1 MQNDELKRGIGM
13 MAALS
18 TVMGTVIGAGVFF
31 KTASVVDNTH
41 SFALTV
47 LAWITGG
54 ILTICAGLTVSELAA
69 AIPKTGGAI
78 KYLDYT
84 YGPLTGFSMGWAQI
98 LIYYPANIAAEAI
111 IFSTQLIN
119 LFHLNP
125 EILNYMAILVA
136 LSILIINFLGSKI
149 SGNVQT
155 IALICKLIPIFLI
168 AILGLLMPGDV
179 HVSFLPISPSNHV
192 NVWNAF
198 GSGLLATMF
207 AYDGWIGV
215 CDVAGEIKNP
225 KKNLP
230 RAIIIGLSL
239 IMVIYTL
246 VNIAFLKTLPIDHIA
261 GNQNTASEA
270 AIKLFGNFGGKL
282 VTIGILVSVYGSL
295 NGYTLS
301 GMRIPYAM
309 GKSNSLPF
317 SQWFTKLTKKSAVPY
332 TAGIFQFVIAILMIM
347 GGSFDLLTDML
358 VFVMWIFNCLL
369 FIAVFKLRAK
379 EPEMIRPYKVPW
391 YPVVPIIA
399 LLGGIFILIETL
411 LTQTNLA
418 LIGIFLTIIGV
429 PVYYFQQRRLAKN
442 KK

>member
-1 MQNDELKRGIGM
+1 MQENELKRGIGM

-31 KTASVVDNTH
+31 KTASVVNSTH
-41 SFALTV
+41 SFTLTV
-47 LAWITGG
+47 LAWIVGG
-54 ILTICAGLTVSELAA
+54 LLTICAGLTVSELAA

-98 LIYYPANIAAEAI
+98 LVYYPANIAAEAI

-125 EILNYMAILVA
+125 NILNPMAIIVA
-136 LSILIINFLGSKI
+136 LSVLFINLLGSKI

-155 IALICKLIPIFLI
+155 IALICKLIPIILI
-168 AILGLLMPGDV
+168 AIFGLFIPGAV
-179 HVSFLPISPSNHV
+179 HVSFLPISPSDHA
-192 NVWNAF
+192 NVWTAF

-230 RAIIIGLSL
+230 KAIIIGLSL

-246 VNIAFLKTLPIDHIA
+246 VNVAFLKTLPIDHIA
-261 GNQNTASEA
+261 GNQNTASET
-270 AIKLFGNFGGKL
+270 AIKLFGEFGGKL

-309 GKSNSLPF
+309 GQSKSLPF
-317 SQWFTKLTKKSAVPY
+317 SDWFAKLSKKTRVPY
-332 TAGIFQFVIAILMIM
+332 TSGIFQFVIAILMIFA
-347 GGSFDLLTDML
+347 GSFDLLTDML

-369 FIAVFKLRAK
+369 FVAVFKLRRK

-391 YPVVPIIA
+391 YPIVPIIA
-399 LLGGIFILIETL
+399 LVGGIFILAETL
-411 LTQTNLA
+411 ITQTGLA
-418 LIGIFLTIIGV
+418 LVGLLLTLIGI
-429 PVYYFQQRRLAKN
+429 PVYYLQQRHLKN
-442 KK
+442 SK

>member
-1 MQNDELKRGIGM
+1 MQENELKRGIGM
-13 MAALS
+13 MASLA
-18 TVMGTVIGAGVFF
+18 TVMGTVIGGGVFF
-31 KTASVVDNTH
+31 KTASVVQSTH
-41 SFALTV
+41 SFTLTI
-47 LAWITGG
+47 LAWIIGG
-54 ILTICAGLTVSELAA
+54 LLTICAGLTVSELAA

-98 LIYYPANIAAEAI
+98 LVYYPANIAAESI
-111 IFSTQLIN
+111 VFSTQIIN
-119 LFHLNP
+119 LFHLNG
-125 EILNYMAILVA
+125 ELLNPIAIGCA
-136 LSILIINFLGSKI
+136 LSILIINLLGSKV

-155 IALICKLIPIFLI
+155 IALIFKLIPIFII
-168 AILGLLMPGDV
+168 AIIGLFIPGEV
-179 HVSFLPISPSNHV
+179 NVSLFPISPTNHDGL
-192 NVWNAF
+192 WSAF
-198 GSGLLATMF
+198 GAGLLATMF

-230 RAIIIGLSL
+230 KAIILGLSF
-239 IMVIYTL
+239 ITIIYTL
-246 VNIAFLKTLPIDHIA
+246 INVVFLKTLPIDQIA

-270 AIKLFGNFGGKL
+270 AIKLFGELGGKL

-309 GKSNSLPF
+309 GKSKSLPF
-317 SQWFTKLTKKSAVPY
+317 SNAFTKLTKKTLVPY
-332 TAGIFQFVIAILMIM
+332 VSGLFQLVIAILMIFA
-347 GGSFDLLTDML
+347 GSFDLLTDML

-369 FIAVFKLRAK
+369 FIAVFKLRRK

-391 YPVVPIIA
+391 YPVIPIIA
-399 LLGGIFILIETL
+399 LFGGVFLLFETIISQTGLALVGILLTL
-411 LTQTNLA
+411 L
-418 LIGIFLTIIGV
+418 GI
-429 PVYYFQQRRLAKN
+429 PVYYLQQKHL